1 MKKLI
6 VVGSGAI
13 GALAVS
19 ALLGGGVASADDYAG
34 QTYADA
40 SAAASDAGEDVFVAS
55 RVGDK
60 VSEDECLV
68 VRSQPTPFTSAI
80 DGAAV
85 DGVQFY
91 LNCNSGVASATTP
104 GNSLGSPAGRAAQSA
119 ADEEEAAAEAEAA
132 AAQNEED
139 ELADA
144 GQSPGVP
151 GE

>member
-40 SAAASDAGEDVFVAS
+40 SSAASDAGESVTVAS

-60 VSEDECLV
+60 LSQDDCLV
-68 VRSQPTPFTSAI
+68 TRSQSAPFTSAV
-80 DGAAV
+80 DGSSPG
-85 DGVQFY
+85 GVQFY
-91 LNCNSGVASATTP
+91 LNCNGGYASATTP
-104 GNSLGSPAGRAAQSA
+104 GLSLGSPEGRAAKSA

-132 AAQNEED
+132 AAQNEGD

-144 GQSPGVP
+144 GESPGVP

>member
-13 GALAVS
+13 GALAVL
-19 ALLGGGVASADDYAG
+19 ALLGGGVAAADEYAG
-34 QTYADA
+34 ETYADA
-40 SAAASDAGEDVFVAS
+40 SAAASDAGEDVTVAS

-60 VSEDECLV
+60 LGEDDCLV
-68 VRSQPTPFTSAI
+68 IRSQSAPFTSA
-80 DGAAV
+80 V
-85 DGVQFY
+85 DGSSVGGLQFY
-91 LNCNSGVASATTP
+91 LNCNGGVATATTA
-104 GNSLGSPAGRAAQSA
+104 GNSLGSEAGRAAQSA
-119 ADEEEAAAEAEAA
+119 ADEEEEKAAAEAA

-139 ELADA
+139 ELAGA